1 MVDPVS
7 SGLGA
12 GALTQA
18 LGAGGSKALGQEAF
32 LKLLVAQL
40 QNQDPLNP
48 QENYEFVAQ
57 LAQFSSLEQSI
68 GINER
73 LDALALQ
80 NQGLQNSQIV
90 GLVGKQATVK
100 GDIVTLSGQG
110 AIVPISFTLNDAA
123 EESTIVIRDAAG
135 RMVRTIAVA
144 AKAAGT
150 VTVTWNGQNDAGNP
164 QPAGPYKVTITA
176 KNADG
181 APVSLTQQSSGLIQ
195 SVSFDRG
202 FPVMHLDSGVA
213 APVGD
218 LISVSPASSPKSSTA
233 SQEGS

>member
-1 MVDPVS
+1 MVDSVS

-18 LGAGGSKALGQEAF
+18 LGAGGNKELGQEAF

-68 GINER
+68 GINDR

-90 GLVGKQATVK
+90 SLVGKEATVK
-100 GDIVTLSGQG
+100 GDIVTLNGQG
-110 AIVPISFTLNDAA
+110 AIVPISFSLSEAA
-123 EESTIVIRDAAG
+123 REATVVIRDAGG
-135 RMVRTIAVA
+135 RSVRTLQVP
-144 AKAAGT
+144 AKTAGT
-150 VTVTWNGQNDAGNP
+150 VSVQWNGQSDSGNP

-176 KNADG
+176 KDAAG
-181 APVSLTQQSSGLIQ
+181 GPVSLTQQSSGRID
-195 SVSFDRG
+195 SVSFERG
-202 FPVMHLDSGVA
+202 FPVLHLDSGVA
-213 APVGD
+213 APIGD
-218 LISVSPASSPKSSTA
+218 LLSVSPSPSPIP
-233 SQEGS
+233 